1 MPDYRRAYVAGGTYF
16 FAVTTYLRRP
26 ILTDLRC
33 MAALRTAIEA
43 VRKSHPFEI
52 LAWVVLPD
60 HLHCIWTLPGDDH
73 NFSLRWSLIKQHVS
87 RGCAYWIDNG
97 LPTTQSRIKRRESTL
112 WQRRF
117 WEHLIRD
124 EQDLSRHVDY
134 VHYNPVKH
142 GYVTRA
148 AHWPHSTFHRYVR
161 EGIYPADWAG
171 GAVTGESCEFGE

>member
-16 FAVTTYLRRP
+16 FAVTTHLGRP
-26 ILTDLRC
+26 ILTDPRC
-33 MAALRTAIEA
+33 MATLRTAIKA
-43 VRKSHPFEI
+43 IRQSHPFEI

-60 HLHCIWTLPGDDH
+60 HLHCVWTLPGDDR

-87 RGCAYWIDNG
+87 RGCACWIDNG
-97 LPTTQSRIKRRESTL
+97 MPMTQSRIKRRESTL

-142 GYVTRA
+142 GYVTHVA
-148 AHWPHSTFHRYVR
+148 QWPHSTFHRYVR
-161 EGIYPADWAG
+161 DGIYPADWAG
-171 GAVTGESCEFGE
+171 GTVTNGGCEFGE

>member
-26 ILTDLRC
+26 ILTDPRC
-33 MAALRTAIEA
+33 MAALRTAIRT

-60 HLHCIWTLPGDDH
+60 HLHCVWT
-73 NFSLRWSLIKQHVS
+73 
-87 RGCAYWIDNG
+87 
-97 LPTTQSRIKRRESTL
+97 
-112 WQRRF
+112 
-117 WEHLIRD
+117 
-124 EQDLSRHVDY
+124 DY

-142 GYVTRA
+142 GYVSRTA
-148 AHWPHSTFHRYVR
+148 LWPHSTFHWYVR

-171 GAVTGESCEFGE
+171 GAVAGESGEFGE

>member
-16 FAVTTYLRRP
+16 FAVTTYLHRP
-26 ILTDLRC
+26 ILTDPRC
-33 MAALRTAIEA
+33 MAALRAAIDA
-43 VRKSHPFEI
+43 VRRSHPFEI

-60 HLHCIWTLPGDDH
+60 HLHCVWTLPGDDH
-73 NFSLRWSLIKQHVS
+73 DFSRRWSLIKQRVS
-87 RGCAYWIDNG
+87 RGCAHWIDDTV
-97 LPTTQSRIKRRESTL
+97 PTTQSRSKRRESTL

-117 WEHLIRD
+117 WEHLVRD

-148 AHWPHSTFHRYVR
+148 ALWPHSTFHRYVR
-161 EGIYPADWAG
+161 ERVYPADWAG
-171 GAVTGESCEFGE
+171 GAVAGESCEFGE